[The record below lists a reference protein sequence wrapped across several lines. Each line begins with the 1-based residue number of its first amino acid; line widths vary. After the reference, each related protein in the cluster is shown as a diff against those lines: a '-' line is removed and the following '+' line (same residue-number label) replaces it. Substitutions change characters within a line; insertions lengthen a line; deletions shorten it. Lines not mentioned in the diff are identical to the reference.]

1 MSDIRVYSSRY
12 VLIGALLLQAF
23 MSLDEQSIRE
33 GWPLVGVVLVYII
46 HLQLRYF
53 LFENKAFRL
62 TSIYLDAVFLLIIAV
77 YFKWFPLVIGI
88 VMTLDAWKRLTNK
101 QLGVLLILLIASL
114 AIVFSLGVT
123 ITVLDLF
130 ILVMVGLFSAEQSR
144 LEAENADLKVS
155 NRALQKT
162 AADLLEQ
169 SRNEALTTSSM
180 REIYTLRERN
190 RISRELHDSVG
201 HTLSTIIIQ
210 LGAMTQISRG
220 KNDQLAQMSSSLREF
235 AKTGLEDV
243 RRAIHDLKPE
253 ALTDKKFVIALE
265 ELFQQTESKT
275 DLTINFRQNPP
286 QWELSEQQQ
295 LVLYRAVQEALNNVL
310 QYSEASVFRVTLL
323 YRAEEVILTC
333 QDNGVGG
340 AGVAFLGG
348 LASIKERAQ
357 ELSGRFTVETAP
369 GEGYTSRLV
378 LPKLE
383 SKEAIIYQLHQ
394 QGEQDKGE

>member
-33 GWPLVGVVLVYII
+33 DWPLVGVVLVYII

-53 LFENKAFRL
+53 LFENKTFQL
-62 TSIYLDAVFLLIIAV
+62 VSICTDTVFLLIIAF
-77 YFKWFPLVIGI
+77 YFKWFPLAIGGI
-88 VMTLDAWKRLTNK
+88 MILDAWKWLTNK
-101 QLGVLLILLIASL
+101 QLSSVMVILIASV

-123 ITVLDLF
+123 VTTLDLF
-130 ILVMVGLFSAEQSR
+130 ILVIVALFSAEQSR
-144 LEAENADLKVS
+144 LERDNEHLITV
-155 NRALQKT
+155 NRALQQK
-162 AADLLEQ
+162 ANELLVQ
-169 SRNEALTTSSM
+169 SRNEAVTTTAV

-210 LGAMTQISRG
+210 LGAMTQMSRG
-220 KNDQLAQMSSSLREF
+220 KNEQLAEMSSSLREF